1 MLAVVLV
8 LLLQLQDGI
17 AVVALS
23 LLNPTTAL
31 TVLVLIC
38 LLGVW
43 RLISMMD
50 AMLAV
55 GRGRAWRRTSTLATF
70 AALAL
75 VVVVVHAAGASLAWS
90 AYQAGTDIF
99 VGDNGPDG
107 STPPGGSLAP
117 GENPGASSAPRPTPE
132 TAESRVTVLLTG
144 IDSSETRNH
153 ALTDTLLVVSADPVS
168 GKVAMVSFPRDI
180 ARFELTNG
188 KTFRGKINSLMS
200 YADRNPDEFPEG
212 GMVALTREL
221 GNLLGIPIHY
231 YASVDLAGFA
241 RMIDRVDG
249 VTINNTTAIND
260 ATYGGWADGRPV
272 GFYLSVGSH
281 TLDGQT
287 ALAYVRSRHGSSDF
301 ARARRQQQL
310 LIALQRKMTDPAML
324 PNLPG
329 ILVDASDTVRT
340 DFPVD
345 GLSNIVDLAARVDD
359 DGAIERVVL
368 DSPYSN
374 HPPTSSTGGIYILKL
389 DMAKVQA
396 LSVALFGDDS
406 RYYVAPVSS
415 SSALPS
421 ALPSAP

>member
-31 TVLVLIC
+31 TVAVLIS

-43 RLISMMD
+43 RLIAMMD
-50 AMLAV
+50 AMFAV
-55 GRGRAWRRTSTLATF
+55 GRARTWRRPGTLATF

-90 AYQAGTDIF
+90 AYQAGSDIF
-99 VGDNGPDG
+99 VGDPGPDG
-107 STPPGGSLAP
+107 TTPGASLAP

-241 RMIDRVDG
+241 RMIDRVNG

-260 ATYGGWADGRPV
+260 AGYGGWTDGRPV
-272 GFYLSVGSH
+272 GFSLGVGIH
-281 TLDGQT
+281 TLDGQE
-287 ALAYVRSRHGSSDF
+287 ALAFVRSRHGSSDF

-310 LIALQRKMTDPAML
+310 LIALQRKLTDPTML

-329 ILVDASDTVRT
+329 ILMDASDTVRT

-345 GLSNIVDLAARVDD
+345 GLSGIVDLASRVDGD
-359 DGAIERVVL
+359 ANIERVVL
-368 DSPYSN
+368 DTPYSN
-374 HPPTSSTGGIYILKL
+374 HPPTTSTGGIYILKL
-389 DMAKVQA
+389 DLAKVQE
-396 LSVALFGDDS
+396 LSVALFGSDS

-415 SSALPS
+415 SSPLPS
-421 ALPSAP
+421 TP

>member
-17 AVVALS
+17 ASVAFS

-31 TVLVLIC
+31 TVFALII
-38 LLGVW
+38 LLGMW
-43 RLISMMD
+43 RLIAMVD

-70 AALAL
+70 GALAL

-90 AYQAGTDIF
+90 AYRAGSVIF

-107 STPPGGSLAP
+107 SPPPGSSLAP
-117 GENPGASSAPRPTPE
+117 GENPGSSSGPRPTPE
-132 TAESRVTVLLTG
+132 TADSRVTVLLTG

-153 ALTDTLLVVSADPVS
+153 ALTDTLLVVSADPLT

-180 ARFELTNG
+180 ARFELTSG

-200 YADRNPDEFPEG
+200 YADRNPDEFPDG
-212 GMVALTREL
+212 GLAALTQEL
-221 GNLLGIPIHY
+221 GYLLGIPIHY
-231 YASVDLAGFA
+231 YAAVDLAGFA

-249 VTINNTTAIND
+249 VTINNPTAIND
-260 ATYGGWADGRPV
+260 ASYGGWTDGRPP
-272 GFYLSVGSH
+272 GFQLGIGSH
-281 TLDGQT
+281 TLAGQE
-287 ALAYVRSRHGSSDF
+287 ALAYVRSRQGSSDF

-310 LIALQRKMTDPAML
+310 LIALQRKLTDPAML

-329 ILVDASDTVRT
+329 ILMDASDTVRT

-345 GLSNIVDLAARVDD
+345 QL
-359 DGAIERVVL
+359 
-368 DSPYSN
+368 
-374 HPPTSSTGGIYILKL
+374 
-389 DMAKVQA
+389 
-396 LSVALFGDDS
+396 
-406 RYYVAPVSS
+406 
-415 SSALPS
+415 
-421 ALPSAP
+421 